1 MEGTGIHALNLPFSG
16 GYCVIPD
23 SRPFVL
29 NLQMI
34 EQVAITVFGSMRG
47 CPNGRLLIL
56 DYHS

>member
-1 MEGTGIHALNLPFSG
+1 MDGTGIHALNLPFSG
-16 GYCVIPD
+16 GYCVILD

-34 EQVAITVFGSMRG
+34 EQVAIAVFGSMRD

-56 DYHS
+56 DCHS

>member
-1 MEGTGIHALNLPFSG
+1 MEGTLISLSG

-29 NLQMI
+29 NLQMM

-47 CPNGRLLIL
+47 CPNGKLLVL
-56 DYHS
+56 DYHP